1 MAMCFRYTLL
11 AIAALTCSVSAADL
25 DALLANPKLW
35 TLSQA
40 DFEKLPET
48 KGFRW
53 TSDVHDSARAGD
65 QKLSLYGMPVVE
77 VIARF
82 DSGKLA
88 SITSLIYGRGDV
100 GGIPEDKF
108 KAVVTGASTA
118 LNTNTKTQ
126 FTVRGKDAANAV
138 KA

>member
-1 MAMCFRYTLL
+1 
-11 AIAALTCSVSAADL
+11 
-25 DALLANPKLW
+25 
-35 TLSQA
+35 
-40 DFEKLPET
+40 
-48 KGFRW
+48 
-53 TSDVHDSARAGD
+53 
-65 QKLSLYGMPVVE
+65 MPVVE

-108 KAVVTGASTA
+108 KAGVTGASTA
-118 LNTNTKTQ
+118 LNNNTKTQ

-138 KA
+138 KAEGLIWQTPTSRYLLEYSFTKEVKTKNIPFRAEFVRLEVKPPEQHGSLLSNITLTGRLKFSGPQHVKKDP